1 MATKFGNTWWG
12 QQWLGALE
20 HIDYSNRI
28 PRGARYARN
37 GMVRDINFVGN
48 VITASVQGSRRSP
61 YKQVLALERFDSSKT
76 DKLIAEL
83 KANPIVLSRLFNR
96 ELDPSVLEM
105 AKKVG
110 INLFPRHWSDLGMRC
125 SCPDWAVPCKHLAA
139 VIYKIAMEIDN
150 NPLLVFSLHGVDLLQ
165 ELQKRHI
172 VAGDSAEMMK
182 VDDISAVL
190 GDAGQHLP
198 GDELPPPGHTAPDF
212 TTLPDLS
219 GLLPQLLPAAPAFCN
234 NKDFKEAYTKEIAYI
249 AKNASR
255 VLLGKSLLSGD
266 DVPALPLD
274 ARCDEGPFTDV
285 RFQQLLDIEADRL
298 RHYDNTVTNMRNAL
312 VAALQLAAK
321 GCIVPQIYSTAT
333 TIKGRG
339 RAKPKTMTHYTIV
352 WQPAMID
359 AATRMVVESTG
370 LPMPLVCHTITR
382 LLPLLT
388 HTVHDDDALSGMFF
402 KAQHNAF
409 AEIGENNTPGGIKAW
424 LARYFM
430 RGKYAITFVV
440 DESLNE
446 DEFLVAVRVN
456 DIPLTKIMT
465 QSRYAEM
472 RMAALQQIA
481 LLCDTVDEL
490 GDYINGKARLRM
502 VMGLERF
509 TTFLTQV
516 IPGMQL
522 LGVAV
527 VLPKTLQQLIKPR
540 VTLRLSKKTQE
551 PGFLSISDL
560 IDFDW
565 RVAVGDEMLTAGEF
579 GRLVTKAGSLIRF
592 KERYIYIDANEMARL
607 HKALTTP
614 PKPKPGELLQAALS
628 AEYQSAPVQLTDELR
643 QLIAELTRPEAIAL
657 PQGLK
662 ATLRPYQERGFSWM
676 YRNMKIGF
684 GSIIADDMGLGK
696 TLQVITLLL
705 KMMEEG
711 AFAKKKA
718 LVVAPTGLLYNWQ
731 QEITR
736 FAPQLTSAIYH
747 GPQRSLAGDD
757 VAAAQVL
764 LTSYGVVRSDID
776 LLKKQKWQTVVIDEA
791 QNIKNS
797 DTAQSKAINTL
808 SATVHIAMSG
818 TPVENRLSEF
828 WSIVN
833 FTNKGYLGTLR
844 DFNKNYARPIQRF
857 GDQHVAE
864 RFRKVTA
871 PFMMRRLKTD
881 KTIISDL
888 PDKVERNEYATLT
901 GQQAALYEQTVAR
914 CMEVIEGITADD
926 PQSLFKRQGLILQ
939 MILALKQICNHP
951 AQFLKNADTRYV
963 LSGKAVMLLDL
974 LRSIVDSDEKVLVF
988 THFREM
994 GEIIAQEV
1002 TAELGEPVMFY
1013 HGGCTLKQREEMV
1026 ERFQHGRNSRIFI
1039 LSLKAAGTG
1048 LNLTAATHVIH
1059 YDLWWN
1065 PAVEAQATDRAY
1077 RIGQKK
1083 NVQVHRFITHH
1094 TFEERIDAMI
1104 QNKREL
1110 AELTVAAG
1118 ESWIGRLSNE
1128 ELHELLG

>member
-37 GMVRDINFVGN
+37 GMVLDIKFEGN
-48 VITASVQGSRRSP
+48 AITASVQGSRPRP
-61 YKQVLALERFDSSKT
+61 YKQILTLKCFDSSMV
-76 DKLIAEL
+76 DKLIVEL
-83 KANPIVLSRLFNR
+83 KAHPIVLSRLFNR

-110 INLFPRHWSDLGMRC
+110 MDLFPRRWSDLGMRC

-139 VIYKIAMEIDN
+139 VIYKISMEIDN
-150 NPLLVFSLHGVDLLQ
+150 NPLLVFTLHGVDLLH

-172 VAGDSAEMMK
+172 VAGDSAEMLK

-190 GDAGQHLP
+190 GDGGQHLP
-198 GDELPPPGHTAPDF
+198 GEELHENALTAPDY
-212 TTLPDLS
+212 TALPDLS
-219 GLLPQLLPAAPAFCN
+219 LLLPQLLPAAPAFCN
-234 NKDFKEAYTKEIAYI
+234 EKDFKETYTKEIAYI

-255 VLLGKSLLSGD
+255 VLLGKCRLCDD
-266 DVPALPLD
+266 DVPALPRE
-274 ARCDEGPFTDV
+274 ARCDAGTFTNV

-298 RHYDNTVTNMRNAL
+298 RLCDNTAINMRNAL
-312 VAALQLAAK
+312 VTALQLVAK
-321 GCIVPQIYSTAT
+321 GCIVPQIYRTTT

-339 RAKPKTMTHYTIV
+339 RAKTKTTEDYTIV

-359 AATRMVVESTG
+359 AATRKVVESTG
-370 LPMPLVCHTITR
+370 LPIPLVCHTITR
-382 LLPLLT
+382 LLPLLC
-388 HTVHDDDALSGMFF
+388 HTVRDDDALFGVFF
-402 KAQHNAF
+402 KAQHYAF
-409 AEIGENNTPGGIKAW
+409 AATGENNIPGGIKAW

-446 DEFLVAVRVN
+446 DEFLVAVQVN
-456 DIPLTKIMT
+456 DLPLTKIMT

-472 RMAALQQIA
+472 RMAVLQQIA

-509 TTFLTQV
+509 TTFLTHV
-516 IPGMQL
+516 IPSMQL

-527 VLPKTLQQLIKPR
+527 VLPKSLQQLIRPR
-540 VTLRLSKKTQE
+540 ITLRLSKKTQE
-551 PGFLSISDL
+551 PGYLSISDL

-592 KERYIYIDANEMARL
+592 KERYIYIDADGLARL
-607 HKALTTP
+607 NKTLTTP

-628 AEYQSAPVQLTDELR
+628 AEYQGAPVQLTDDLR
-643 QLIAELTRPEAIAL
+643 QLMEQLTRLETIAL
-657 PQGLK
+657 PQGLN

-705 KMMEEG
+705 KMKEEG

-718 LVVAPTGLLYNWQ
+718 LVVTPTGLLFNWQ
-731 QEITR
+731 QEISR

-747 GPQRSLAGDD
+747 GPQRSLGGEE

-776 LLKKQKWQTVVIDEA
+776 LLKKQKWQAVVIDEA

-797 DTAQSKAINTL
+797 DTAQSKAINAL
-808 SATVHIAMSG
+808 GAAVHIAMSG

-844 DFNKNYARPIQRF
+844 DFNENYARPIQRF
-857 GDQHVAE
+857 GDHHVAE

-881 KTIISDL
+881 KTIIGDL
-888 PDKVERNEYATLT
+888 PDKVERNEYASLT
-901 GQQAALYEQTVAR
+901 AQQAALYEETVAR
-914 CMEVIEGITADD
+914 CMEVIEGIKAED

-951 AQFLKNADTRYV
+951 AQFLKNADTDYS

-974 LRSIVDSDEKVLVF
+974 LRSIVDADEKVLVF
-988 THFREM
+988 TQFREM
-994 GEIIAQEV
+994 GEIIAQQV
-1002 TAELGEPVMFY
+1002 ATQLGEPVMFY
-1013 HGGCTLKQREEMV
+1013 HGGCTLKQRTEMV
-1026 ERFQHGRNSRIFI
+1026 ERFQNGRNSHIFI

-1059 YDLWWN
+1059 
-1065 PAVEAQATDRAY
+1065 
-1077 RIGQKK
+1077 
-1083 NVQVHRFITHH
+1083 
-1094 TFEERIDAMI
+1094 
-1104 QNKREL
+1104 
-1110 AELTVAAG
+1110 
-1118 ESWIGRLSNE
+1118 
-1128 ELHELLG
+1128 